1 MKNFF
6 ALIIVSMALLA
17 VSCGGNA
24 NKPAEEVEAVEVVVE
39 EVAADST
46 AACCADSTCCAEGAE
61 CKGTA
66 EACKA
71 PATAEAA
78 K

>member
-1 MKNFF
+1 MKNVF
-6 ALIIVSMALLA
+6 AILVVAAALMA

-24 NKPAEEVEAVEVVVE
+24 NKANDVVE
-39 EVAADST
+39 EVEVVAVVDST
-46 AACCADSTCCAEGAE
+46 ANEACCADTTCCAEGAE

-66 EACKA
+66 ESC
-71 PATAEAA
+71 A